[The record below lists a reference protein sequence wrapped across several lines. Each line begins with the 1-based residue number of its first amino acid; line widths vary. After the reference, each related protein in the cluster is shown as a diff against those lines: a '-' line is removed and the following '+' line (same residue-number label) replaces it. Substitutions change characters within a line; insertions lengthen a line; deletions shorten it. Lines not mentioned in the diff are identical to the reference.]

1 MKDFN
6 WAEFWMA
13 FVFAITG
20 GSVHV
25 LGKLAAGEYR
35 SRWGILLDLMTAFFA
50 GALAYVLCKQ
60 MHLELWAT
68 GGICGLAGHAGT
80 RAIVYGERWI
90 TRRFGLPVD
99 DTKDT
104 PKP

>member
-6 WAEFWMA
+6 WPEFWMA
-13 FVFAITG
+13 FIFAITG

-25 LGKLAAGEYR
+25 LGKLAAGSYK
-35 SRWGILLDLMTAFFA
+35 SRWGVVLDLMTAFFA
-50 GALAYVLCKQ
+50 GALAYSACKYFR
-60 MHLELWAT
+60 LELWAT

-80 RAIVYGERWI
+80 RAIVWGERYL
-90 TRRFGLPVD
+90 TKRLGVD
-99 DTKDT
+99 DQQE